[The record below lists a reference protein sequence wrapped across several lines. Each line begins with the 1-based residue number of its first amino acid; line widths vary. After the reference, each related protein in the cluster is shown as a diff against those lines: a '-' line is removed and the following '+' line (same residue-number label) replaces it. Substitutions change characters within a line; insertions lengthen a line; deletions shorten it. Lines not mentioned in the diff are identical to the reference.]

1 MDTDQQQVEQ
11 AHHDATTEAMRAAG
25 VSTETGMYV
34 DYFDF
39 DDTRRV
45 TLPDGRSWVEIQ
57 VLNEGARRKYLNTTN
72 RDVTI
77 ERASGNAKMRVASGD
92 DRHALLGQAIVD
104 WDLFTRNGKT
114 GEMESIRF
122 SEQTL
127 RKFLENSSP
136 TIIDLIE
143 KEVRKDNPW
152 LIAEVEI
159 EDIDAQIEE
168 LQDLRKKKVAESEGK
183 GF

>member
-1 MDTDQQQVEQ
+1 METDQATEQ
-11 AHHDATTEAMRAAG
+11 AHHDATTQAMKAAG
-25 VSTETGMYV
+25 VATETGMYV

-45 TLPDGRSWVEIQ
+45 TLPDGKSWVEIQ

-104 WDLFTRNGKT
+104 WDLYTKNPKT
-114 GEMESIRF
+114 NAIEPIRYN
-122 SEQTL
+122 EQNL
-127 RKFLENSSP
+127 RRFLDNSSP
-136 TIIDLIE
+136 TIIDMIE

-159 EDIDAQIEE
+159 EDIDAQIAE
-168 LQDLRKKKVAESEGK
+168 LQELREKKVSEAEGK
-183 GF
+183 EF